1 MYPVIFGGDSRYSR
15 FPFSLEFESVV
26 VALFRL
32 PSRVR
37 LVIISKKLIAIRRGL
52 SGHRFCLRYS
62 RTHPAST
69 IFGSWAIA
77 TSSLGAEIIVI
88 PLRLIESSF

>member
-1 MYPVIFGGDSRYSR
+1 MITKAIKINVYCGDSRYSR

-62 RTHPAST
+62 RTHLLNHLWVVGNRYLFARS
-69 IFGSWAIA
+69 
-77 TSSLGAEIIVI
+77 
-88 PLRLIESSF
+88 